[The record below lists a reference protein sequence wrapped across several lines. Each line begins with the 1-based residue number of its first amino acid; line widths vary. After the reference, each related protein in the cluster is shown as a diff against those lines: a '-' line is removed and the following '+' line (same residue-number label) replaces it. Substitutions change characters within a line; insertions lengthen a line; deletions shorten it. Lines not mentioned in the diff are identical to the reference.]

1 MLITPSFKKSLI
13 VEQFQG
19 NYPKALLSALK
30 LFDPL
35 RNRNTIHS
43 DLGSSTL
50 TLLWSLRRFLLN
62 LSFPVFSFC
71 LQFLSFSL
79 SRFFSFFLSF
89 LVFPFVKERL
99 DVGKERQNMLRVLKI
114 ITTVVLLYYA
124 YQIIANEHKL
134 SLGFLWIDFF
144 FISVLY

>member
-71 LQFLSFSL
+71 L
-79 SRFFSFFLSF
+79 
-89 LVFPFVKERL
+89 
-99 DVGKERQNMLRVLKI
+99 
-114 ITTVVLLYYA
+114 
-124 YQIIANEHKL
+124 
-134 SLGFLWIDFF
+134 
-144 FISVLY
+144 